1 MKAKEVQKFKTR
13 LNKLRIEIQEMEASA
28 KESTQ
33 PVELDQTRVGRL
45 SRMDAMQG
53 QQMAKQGERRR
64 QQQLVMI
71 QAALKRIDEDTY
83 GYCIICEEDIDTRR
97 LDFDPSITRCIK
109 CAK

>member
-1 MKAKEVQKFKTR
+1 MKTKDVKKFKTR
-13 LNKLRIEIQEMEASA
+13 LKQLRVEIQEMEVSA

-71 QAALKRIDEDTY
+71 QAALTRIEEDAF
-83 GYCIICEEDIDTRR
+83 GYCVICEEEIDTRR
-97 LDFDPSITRCIK
+97 LDFDPSITRCIN
-109 CAK
+109 CAE